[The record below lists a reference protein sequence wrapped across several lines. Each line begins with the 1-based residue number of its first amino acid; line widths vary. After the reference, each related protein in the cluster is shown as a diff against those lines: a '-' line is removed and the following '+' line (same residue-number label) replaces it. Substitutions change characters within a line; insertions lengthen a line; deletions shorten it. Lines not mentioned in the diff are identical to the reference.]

1 MSAGKIKKRQA
12 AARALAKSRL
22 KSRERLRLPPAD
34 ISLDHP
40 LLRALAVLGVRVRF
54 TDTGAS
60 LPYLVDNRLVD
71 ERALVSAANES
82 LALRGE
88 KPIAYPFVAPRHERV
103 P

>member
-12 AARALAKSRL
+12 AARALAQSRL
-22 KSRERLRLPPAD
+22 KSRERLKLPAAD

-40 LLRALAVLGVRVRF
+40 ILRALAVLGARVRF
-54 TDTGAS
+54 AENRAS
-60 LPYLVDNRLVD
+60 LPYLIGARPAD